1 MTDASIETRKAANA
15 EREARRVG
23 GVMAPAGFSWA
34 LFEFARNPYYMMIVV
49 YVFPTYF
56 SQVVVGDPVLGQAL
70 IFQATKW
77 AGIICALTAPFL
89 GAMMD
94 RGGRR
99 KPWMA
104 VFLGSLCISGAAL
117 FWSLP
122 GGAGLGIVLTMV
134 FLVFGFVGYTY
145 SEMMHNAML
154 RSSGRADALSQ
165 ISGTG
170 LALGQLSSALCL
182 AALVVVAAVAPA
194 LGGQDGDFLLQRG
207 VGPFVALWLVVF
219 VVPFFIYMPD
229 GGPLGG
235 TWIKAAV
242 EIGRAIKPKQP
253 RPAWRWYL
261 PCFIVLSLL
270 ILILFYDVLGS
281 QNWPIALGLA
291 VILGAAASLPV
302 APRIAA
308 YLGRY
313 LRESPDAMKYLAARL
328 IYADGLTA
336 LLAGGGVYT
345 AGMLGWDTS
354 EQALY
359 GIYGSIFGF
368 VGGLFI
374 AGPLDRALGPR
385 RAIILNLGVL
395 CLAVMIAL
403 SVTQQSIL
411 FGLIPSAQVLHGGPY
426 FNTFSDVFYL
436 AMVAVIAM
444 SSTALISSSRFFLIT
459 LAPKER
465 ISEFFGLF
473 ALSGTIT
480 VWIGPMLIEFATRQ
494 SGDQRIGF
502 SPVLL
507 LFAVGLALMLTLKP
521 GAAESAR
528 GQASPR
534 AGH

>member
-1 MTDASIETRKAANA
+1 MTDITTNPRAAARA

-56 SQVVVGDPVLGQAL
+56 AQVVVGDSVLGQAL

-77 AGIICALTAPFL
+77 AGIICALTVPFF

-104 VFLGSLCISGAAL
+104 LFLGSLCVSGVAL
-117 FWSLP
+117 FWSQP
-122 GGAGLGIVLTMV
+122 GGAGLGVVLTMA

-154 RSSGRADALSQ
+154 RSAGRPDALSP

-170 LALGQLSSALCL
+170 LALGQLSSALL
-182 AALVVVAAVAPA
+182 LGGLVVVATVAPD
-194 LGGQDGDFLLQRG
+194 LGRVEGDFVLQRS
-207 VGPFVALWLVVF
+207 VGPFVAIWLVVF
-219 VVPFFIYMPD
+219 VLPFFIYMPD
-229 GGPLGG
+229 GAPAGG
-235 TWIKAAV
+235 TWRKAAV
-242 EIGRAIKPKQP
+242 DIARAIAPRQP
-253 RPAWRWYL
+253 RPSWRWYL
-261 PCFIVLSLL
+261 LSFIVAGLL
-270 ILILFYDVLGS
+270 TFILFYDVLGS
-281 QNWPIALGLA
+281 SSWPIALGLA
-291 VILGAAASLPV
+291 IVLGAAASIPI

-313 LRESPDAMKYLAARL
+313 IRESPDAMKYLAARL

-345 AGMLGWDTS
+345 AGMLGWDQS
-354 EQALY
+354 ENALY

-368 VGGLFI
+368 IGGLFI
-374 AGPLDRALGPR
+374 AGRLDRALGAR

-395 CLAVMIAL
+395 CLAVMVAL
-403 SVTQQSIL
+403 SVTRESIL
-411 FGLIPSAQVLHGGPY
+411 FGLIPSGQVLYDGPY

-436 AMVAVIAM
+436 GMVAIIAM
-444 SSTALISSSRFFLIT
+444 SSTALISSSRFFLIV

-480 VWIGPMLIEFATRQ
+480 VWIGPMLIEYATRA

-521 GAAESAR
+521 AKDEKAPAQSA
-528 GQASPR
+528 PPP
-534 AGH
+534 H

>member
-1 MTDASIETRKAANA
+1 MTDASTQTANA
-15 EREARRVG
+15 AKLQRENRRVG

-34 LFEFARNPYYMMIVV
+34 LFEFARNPYYMMIVI

-104 VFLGSLCISGAAL
+104 VFLGSLCVSGVAL
-117 FWSLP
+117 WWSQP

-154 RSSGRADALSQ
+154 RSAGRPDALSQ

-182 AALVVVAAVAPA
+182 GTLVVVAAVAPA
-194 LGGQDGDFLLQRG
+194 LGRIEGDFVLQRA
-207 VGPFVALWLVVF
+207 VGPFVAVWLVVF
-219 VVPFFIYMPD
+219 VAPFFIYMPD
-229 GGPLGG
+229 GAPAGG
-235 TWIKAAV
+235 TWRKAAI
-242 EIGRAIKPKQP
+242 EIARAIRPKQP
-253 RPAWRWYL
+253 RPAWRWYA
-261 PCFIVLSLL
+261 PCFIVLGLL
-270 ILILFYDVLGS
+270 IFILFYDVLGS
-281 QNWPIALGLA
+281 ANWPIALALA
-291 VILGAAASLPV
+291 IILGAAASLPV

-368 VGGLFI
+368 IGGLFL
-374 AGPLDRALGPR
+374 AGPLDRALGAR
-385 RAIILNLGVL
+385 RAIIVELGVL
-395 CLAVMIAL
+395 CLAVMVAL
-403 SVTQQSIL
+403 SVTRESIL
-411 FGLIPSAQVLHGGPY
+411 FGLIPSGQVLYDGPY

-436 AMVAVIAM
+436 GMVAIIAM
-444 SSTALISSSRFFLIT
+444 SSTALISSSRYFLIV

-507 LFAVGLALMLTLKP
+507 LFGVGLLLMLTLKP
-521 GAAESAR
+521 AKGEKAP
-528 GQASPR
+528 ASVSPP
-534 AGH
+534 AH

>member
-1 MTDASIETRKAANA
+1 MTDASTPARDAAKNQRA
-15 EREARRVG
+15 HQRVG

-70 IFQATKW
+70 TFQATKW
-77 AGIICALTAPFL
+77 AGIVCALTVPFF

-104 VFLGSLCISGAAL
+104 VFLGSLCISGVAL
-117 FWSLP
+117 WWSQP

-154 RSSGRADALSQ
+154 RSAGRPDAWSQ

-182 AALVVVAAVAPA
+182 GALVVVAAVAPA
-194 LGGQDGDFLLQRG
+194 LGGADGGFALQRG
-207 VGPFVALWLVVF
+207 VGPFVAIWLIVF

-229 GGPLGG
+229 GSPAGG
-235 TWIKAAV
+235 TWRKAFSEV
-242 EIGRAIKPKQP
+242 TRAIAPKQP
-253 RPAWRWYL
+253 RPNWRWYV
-261 PCFIVLSLL
+261 PCFVVLSLL

-281 QNWPIALGLA
+281 QNWLIALGLA
-291 VILGAAASLPV
+291 VVLGSAASLPV

-313 LRESPDAMKYLAARL
+313 IRESPDAMKYLAARL

-374 AGPLDRALGPR
+374 AGPLDRALGAR

-395 CLAVMIAL
+395 CMAVMIAL
-403 SVTQQSIL
+403 SVTRESIL
-411 FGLIPSAQVLHGGPY
+411 FGLVPSGQVLHGGPY

-436 AMVAVIAM
+436 GMVAIIAM
-444 SSTALISSSRFFLIT
+444 SSTALISSSRYFLIT

-521 GAAESAR
+521 GKNESAL
-528 GQASPR
+528 AAAAPP
-534 AGH
+534 AH

>member
-1 MTDASIETRKAANA
+1 MTDASAQARNLARA

-23 GVMAPAGFSWA
+23 GAWAPAGISWA
-34 LFEFARNPYYMMIVV
+34 LFEFARNPYYMMIVI

-56 SQVVVGDPVLGQAL
+56 SQVVVADPVLGQAY

-99 KPWMA
+99 KPLMA
-104 VFLGSLCISGAAL
+104 VFLGSLCVSGVAL
-117 FWSLP
+117 WWSLP
-122 GGAGLGIVLTMV
+122 GGAGLGIVLTMA

-145 SEMMHNAML
+145 SELTHNAML
-154 RSSGRADALSQ
+154 RSSGLPHAWSQ

-182 AALVVVAAVAPA
+182 GALVIAFGVLPN
-194 LGGQDGDFLLQRG
+194 LGGAEGDFVLQRA
-207 VGPFVALWLVVF
+207 VGPFVAIWLIVF
-219 VVPFFIYMPD
+219 VAPFFIYMPD
-229 GGPLGG
+229 GAPPGG
-235 TWIKAAV
+235 TWRKAFSDVA
-242 EIGRAIKPKQP
+242 RAIAPNQP
-253 RPAWRWYL
+253 RPSWRWYL
-261 PCFIVLSLL
+261 PCFVVLSLL
-270 ILILFYDVLGS
+270 ILILFYDLLGS
-281 QNWPIALGLA
+281 QNWPIALVLA
-291 VILGAAASLPV
+291 VILGAVASLPM
-302 APRIAA
+302 APRVAA

-313 LRESPDAMKYLAARL
+313 IRETPDAMKYLAARL
-328 IYADGLTA
+328 IYADGMTA

-345 AGMLGWDTS
+345 AGMLGWNES

-368 VGGLFI
+368 VGGLLL
-374 AGPLDRALGPR
+374 GPPLDRALGGR
-385 RAIILNLGVL
+385 RAIILELGVL
-395 CLAVMIAL
+395 CLAVLIAL

-411 FGLIPSAQVLHGGPY
+411 FGLVPSGQILHSGPY
-426 FNTFSDVFYL
+426 FNTLSDFFYL
-436 AMVAVIAM
+436 GMVAIIAM
-444 SSTALISSSRFFLIT
+444 SSTAVISSSRYFLVV

-480 VWIGPMLIEFATRQ
+480 VWIGPMLMEFATRQ

-507 LFAVGLALMLTLKP
+507 LLGVGLLLMLTLKP
-521 GAAESAR
+521 VKGEAAAVR
-528 GQASPR
+528 PQPA
-534 AGH
+534 AH